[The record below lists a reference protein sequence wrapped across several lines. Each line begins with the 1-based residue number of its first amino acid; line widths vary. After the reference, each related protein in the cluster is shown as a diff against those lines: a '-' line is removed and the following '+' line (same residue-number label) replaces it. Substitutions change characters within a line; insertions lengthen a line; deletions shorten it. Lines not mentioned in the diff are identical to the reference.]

1 MKTVFLLVLIN
12 ICTGMPVSRVQRS
25 SSDADQPS
33 RLCSSGPAPLHEAAI
48 VTSKSERGIIYVDPL
63 HPVTCEGRVDMIE
76 ACYTVNNNFA
86 GGYSID
92 LVVLRPISDG
102 YVLQQELDLP
112 IVQASLGNVLSCQNF
127 TVPSVLSVEDGD
139 LVGFRAKN
147 KIEIAFTL
155 QGSIQSVNIQ
165 PILGESTQAEQLRVE
180 SRSRNEFPM
189 FRAFIDSDVDGG
201 EQWPELNFDNT
212 YNTIFT
218 SFVIASAAAVLI
230 IVLLLLCTCYLGKG
244 LCQERHQCLYKI
256 CCCCF
261 SGQKKK
267 NKKGLIRRVINV

>member
-1 MKTVFLLVLIN
+1 MKAIFLLVLIN
-12 ICTGMPVSRVQRS
+12 ICTGVPVSRVQRS
-25 SSDADQPS
+25 SSDEDQPS

-63 HPVTCEGRVDMIE
+63 HPVTCDGSVNMIE
-76 ACYTVNNNFA
+76 TCYMVNNNFA
-86 GGYSID
+86 GGFSID

-102 YVLQQELDLP
+102 YVLQQELELP
-112 IVQASLGNVLSCQNF
+112 IGQASSGNVLNCQNF

-165 PILGESTQAEQLRVE
+165 PMLGESTSRAEQLRVE

-189 FRAFIDSDVDGG
+189 FRAFIGMSI
-201 EQWPELNFDNT
+201 L
-212 YNTIFT
+212 TIDM
-218 SFVIASAAAVLI
+218 I
-230 IVLLLLCTCYLGKG
+230 
-244 LCQERHQCLYKI
+244 
-256 CCCCF
+256 
-261 SGQKKK
+261 
-267 NKKGLIRRVINV
+267 

>member
-189 FRAFIDSDVDGG
+189 FRAFIGMS
-201 EQWPELNFDNT
+201 N
-212 YNTIFT
+212 
-218 SFVIASAAAVLI
+218 
-230 IVLLLLCTCYLGKG
+230 
-244 LCQERHQCLYKI
+244 
-256 CCCCF
+256 
-261 SGQKKK
+261 
-267 NKKGLIRRVINV
+267 